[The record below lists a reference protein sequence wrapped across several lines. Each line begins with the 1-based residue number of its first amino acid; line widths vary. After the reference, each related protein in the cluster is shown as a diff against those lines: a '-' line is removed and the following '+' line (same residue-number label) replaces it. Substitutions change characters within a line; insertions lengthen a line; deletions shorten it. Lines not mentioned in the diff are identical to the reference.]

1 MTSHI
6 AMVARGFRVLTL
18 GMDPELRAYLDAQFA
33 AVLFKLHEHDRKF
46 EEHGRKLDEHGRK
59 LDEHG
64 RKLDEHGRKLDE
76 HDRRFD
82 LLAEALVRIEHRLE
96 RARIA

>member
-1 MTSHI
+1 
-6 AMVARGFRVLTL
+6 
-18 GMDPELRAYLDAQFA
+18 MDPELKAYLDAQFA
-33 AVLFKLHEHDRKF
+33 VVLV
-46 EEHGRKLDEHGRK
+46 KLDEHGRK
-59 LDEHG
+59 LDEHS
-64 RKLDEHGRKLDE
+64 RKLDE